1 MKITRLLAT
10 VLVKRPKTVLLV
22 FTVITL
28 LVGLQ
33 IRNVYMQSD
42 LTSYL
47 PANDPTLQLWNK
59 INQEFQIGSAVII
72 YVQADDI
79 RDPYVLH
86 EIDRVSTQINPY
98 ELDQGAQDGI
108 VSVTSVASLIKQ
120 ENAKPELPDDLGG
133 TGTDEIPTDPTLI
146 TTYMARIQSAEGTLF
161 LNTYKDAVIVI
172 QLAKNANQEHILETI
187 NTAVDKNAHYS
198 EMTVTGGLAIQQ
210 AMQEQTF
217 RSLAIVFVLAIVL
230 VAVNIYLF
238 HRNLKSFAIGF
249 LPLGYSLVLT
259 FGVLGIVQPQLTILT
274 IAAVALLIGLGDDY
288 SVYYANRFVEEASLD
303 DKIER
308 IERTLTRTGG
318 AVALC
323 AVAAI
328 IGFGSLMTSNMPP
341 MIAFGFVCLLGTAFV
356 FLSATILV
364 PCLCLLLQYDSH
376 ENNHQWKRFAHF
388 VVSQR
393 KRLFIIGCF
402 FVVLSLIVLPQVK
415 TDVNFLEM
423 APKGIPAVDKMVEY
437 SQKFG
442 TGTNFNALL
451 IETDSQGLT
460 SPEVIDAIYSMEV
473 KIRNMGGTA
482 YSIADELHKINEVLK
497 KSIIEEKIAAFVG
510 VNKIILDKVV
520 QKGLVDSAYSRT
532 IVLVSFPADSSVEKI
547 ESLVNGVNAVASQTV
562 VPCNGTVSRLA
573 GQDVVTVEV
582 NKQIMSTQASSMLT
596 ELLLILACVIIGFCS
611 TGLGFLAI
619 LPVLFVIA
627 WEPGSLVIFGI
638 PLSLIN
644 VTIASIIMSSGI
656 DYGIVITQRLK
667 EERTNGSSKTDA
679 LQKTIETS
687 GWSIVTASS
696 TTMVALLATFAVN
709 IPMIHQF
716 SIIIITL
723 YSFSVIAA
731 FCIIPAVYTSKL
743 AK

>member
-10 VLVKRPKTVLLV
+10 VLVKRPKTVLLA
-22 FTVITL
+22 FTLITIL
-28 LVGLQ
+28 IGLQ

-42 LTSYL
+42 LASYL

-59 INQEFQIGSAVII
+59 INKEFQIGSAVII
-72 YVQADDI
+72 YVQAADI

-98 ELDQGAQDGI
+98 DLDQGEQDGI
-108 VSVTSVASLIKQ
+108 VSVTSIASLIKD

-133 TGTDEIPTDPTLI
+133 TGTHGIPTDSALI
-146 TTYMARIQSAEGTLF
+146 TKYVARIQSAEGTLF
-161 LNTYKDAVIVI
+161 LNTYRDAVIVI
-172 QLAKNANQEHILETI
+172 QLSKNANQEQVLNTI
-187 NTAVDKNAHYS
+187 KTAVNKNAHYA

-217 RSLAIVFVLAIVL
+217 HSLAIVFVLAVVL

-238 HRNLKSFAIGF
+238 HRDLKSFAIGF
-249 LPLGYSLVLT
+249 IPLGYSLILT
-259 FGVLGIVQPQLTILT
+259 FGVLGIVQPQLSILT

-288 SVYYANRFVEEASLD
+288 SVYYASRFVEESTQE

-308 IERTLTRTGG
+308 VERTLARTGS

-341 MIAFGFVCLLGTAFV
+341 MIAFGFVCFLGTAFV

-364 PCLCLLLQYDSH
+364 PCLCLLLNYDSH
-376 ENNHQWKRFAHF
+376 EENHQWKRFARF

-393 KRLFIIGCF
+393 KRLFFIGCF
-402 FVVLSLIVLPQVK
+402 FVVLSLVVLPQVK

-423 APKGIPAVDKMVEY
+423 APKGIPAVETMIEY

-442 TGTNFNALL
+442 TGTNFNVLL
-451 IETDSQGLT
+451 IETDRQGLT

-473 KIRNMGGTA
+473 KIRSMGGAA
-482 YSIADELHKINEVLK
+482 YSIADEMKKVNDVLK
-497 KSIIEEKIAAFVG
+497 RNIIEEKIAEFVG
-510 VNKIILDKVV
+510 VDKIILDKVA
-520 QKGLVDSAYSRT
+520 QKGVVDTEFSRT
-532 IVLVSFPADSSVEKI
+532 IILVSFPADNSVEKL
-547 ESLVNGVNAVASQTV
+547 ESLVNGVNAIVSRTV
-562 VPCNGTVSRLA
+562 IPCNGTVSRLT

-596 ELLLILACVIIGFCS
+596 ELLLIFACVIIGFS
-611 TGLGFLAI
+611 SAGLGFLAL

-627 WEPGSLVIFGI
+627 WEPGSLVMFGI
-638 PLSLIN
+638 PLSLVN
-644 VTIASIIMSSGI
+644 VTIASIILSSGI

-667 EERTNGSSKTDA
+667 EERVNGFSKTDA

-687 GWSIVTASS
+687 GWSIVTAST

-716 SIIIITL
+716 SIIVITL
-723 YSFSVIAA
+723 YSFSVVAA

-743 AK
+743 VK